1 MYYYYY
7 IIDELSKSKTAVYIY
22 IYIYIYTHIH
32 TYIYI
37 SSCKNMDI
45 MLYEFYYSIDLIF
58 EAPILNTVMSYN
70 QFCVI
75 DEKIMTKSP
84 KSNKY
89 HQYLINFK
97 L

>member
-1 MYYYYY
+1 
-7 IIDELSKSKTAVYIY
+7 
-22 IYIYIYTHIH
+22 
-32 TYIYI
+32 
-37 SSCKNMDI
+37 MDI
-45 MLYEFYYSIDLIF
+45 MLYEFYYSIDPIF